1 MSTRYALISQY
12 DARRLGLC
20 DGSDALTGAAIPTIA
35 AEAAAFAV
43 VTEPDGV
50 DAFDRLLP
58 AAVDRRGYRHAVA
71 VVVGLACPTC
81 GGCGYVAPAGDG
93 IDPCGPCKGGG
104 KISPAACSADSWVAA
119 AGPSA
124 STAEKSTRRP

>member
-35 AEAAAFAV
+35 AEATAFAV

-81 GGCGYVAPAGDG
+81 GGCGYVAPEGDG
-93 IDPCGPCKGGG
+93 IDPCKPYKGGG
-104 KISPAACSADSWVAA
+104 KISPETCAADSWVAA
-119 AGPSA
+119 ADADARAP
-124 STAEKSTRRP
+124 RRAGVAA